1 MKIGIIGAGIVG
13 GAMEHCFEHKHQ
25 LFIHDPARGTTL
37 EDVTDNAEVAYIAVP
52 TPMDDDGSCDY
63 VVCADACGVPN
74 GDNSTCSGCTYADA
88 INYDSEALVDDGT
101 CLLVMCEGEIIDL
114 PYDGPMVV
122 EFTKENY
129 ADWNDVTNRDV
140 ITPTCEITRQNNQPL
155 FNYVYQSSY
164 YDNQDADCNIEWKQ
178 GTYDQPGTWYNG
190 LANAMGGSLGYQIN
204 NYGNTF
210 NSRRWPSSNRSWNRN
225 RSNW

>member
-1 MKIGIIGAGIVG
+1 MNSGNGYVYLLPVN
-13 GAMEHCFEHKHQ
+13 C
-25 LFIHDPARGTTL
+25 
-37 EDVTDNAEVAYIAVP
+37 EDVLGTLGCNDESACNYDSSATV
-52 TPMDDDGSCDY
+52 DDGSCDY
-63 VVCADACGVPN
+63 VSCADACGIPN

-101 CLLVMCEGEIIDL
+101 CLLVMCEGEIVDL

-129 ADWNDVTNRDV
+129 ADWNDPANRDI
-140 ITPTCEITRQNNQPL
+140 ITPTCEITRQNTQPL

-178 GTYDQPGTWYNG
+178 GTFNQGGTWYNG
-190 LANAMGGSLGYQIN
+190 IHNAFGGGL
-204 NYGNTF
+204 
-210 NSRRWPSSNRSWNRN
+210 
-225 RSNW
+225 